1 MTNEEKLE
9 RANRAEKLLNDPL
22 LIEAF
27 DSVRNAIIQNIENAP
42 IRDRDG
48 VHECLLMLKLLPG
61 VRSYLKQALSDGKVI
76 LAALEEKRRISPA
89 EFSAAHR

>member
-1 MTNEEKLE
+1 MTPEEKLE

-27 DSVRNAIIQNIENAP
+27 DSVRNSIIKTIESAP
-42 IRDRDG
+42 IRDHEG

-61 VRSYLKQALSDGKVI
+61 VRSYLKQALNDGKVVI
-76 LAALEEKRRISPA
+76 AALEQRRQLTPA
-89 EFSAAHR
+89 EFTANYR